1 MQLPVSV
8 QYLVLG
14 TLALYFSQYFQLNIY
29 SLFSHFIC
37 TSLYNAAGGL
47 PSQSVDVLLSD
58 SSTLHLTSENRRMA
72 WHKGS
77 WWPLFVKEWYAPKSS
92 QYMFDPYSFCLIVL
106 GLIFHLL
113 WGTDDI
119 DYWIFGFLA
128 ALLLEL
134 VLEIVGNSQFI
145 LERIRKNSGTSG
157 EYIGKTGQGGNIL
170 KLTKKNLSGDSVQNI
185 IGDIF
190 SVGLGYILGTVFLA
204 VELWWLS
211 ILWTA
216 LSEVKYFQ

>member
-1 MQLPVSV
+1 
-8 QYLVLG
+8 
-14 TLALYFSQYFQLNIY
+14 
-29 SLFSHFIC
+29 
-37 TSLYNAAGGL
+37 
-47 PSQSVDVLLSD
+47 
-58 SSTLHLTSENRRMA
+58 MA

-92 QYMFDPYSFCLIVL
+92 QHMFDPYSFCLIVL

-216 LSEVKYFQ
+216 LSEVKYSHFIFTAKISHFNAK